1 MRRDEDRQLTYGV
14 KEANVMATI
23 SVRIGIG
30 FIALMAIFG
39 CSTRES
45 SQTQEPYKMPSAPPS
60 LPSPSPR
67 WMVTVCR
74 GSTATSEITMEAGPR
89 NTDYNVFATWKASDG
104 GGDKLYKLPE
114 SIQERNIIY
123 FRATS
128 PENKQSE
135 LCVKFNNRPKKK
147 ISFDGGE
154 EGSWIATSDEDA
166 KCKC

>member
-1 MRRDEDRQLTYGV
+1 V
-14 KEANVMATI
+14 KEANVMAAI

-39 CSTRES
+39 CSTSGS
-45 SQTQEPYKMPSAPPS
+45 SQTQEQYKTQSAPP

-67 WMVTVCR
+67 WVVMVCR
-74 GSTATSEITMEAGPR
+74 SSTATSEITMQAGPT

-114 SIQERNIIY
+114 SIQDRNTIY

-128 PENKQSE
+128 PENKQGE
-135 LCVKFNNRPKKK
+135 LCVKFNNHPKKK
-147 ISFDGGE
+147 ISFDDG
-154 EGSWIATSDEDA
+154 DEDA
-166 KCKC
+166 WIGASDDDAKCRC